1 MAIDPA
7 QIVLRRS
14 TKSGTVGYSLTQPD
28 RALSLGK
35 YISTTAATDG
45 LNTVFG
51 DVSGDDNA
59 NLVAKYV
66 CYFLDNTSAQ
76 TAQDLRV
83 AFSAAG
89 DPAGGADVAIALDTT
104 AATARNSASAQAL
117 SASSIGEP
125 GSSITG
131 LTWLKPTSDATGLQL
146 GDLPAGYV
154 RAIWIRLVGAA
165 ATAPVLEQIQLVKFF
180 TTAP

>member
-1 MAIDPA
+1 MAIAPS
-7 QIVLRRS
+7 QIVWRRS
-14 TKSGTVGYSLTQPD
+14 TKSGSAGYSLTQPD

-35 YISTTAATDG
+35 YISTTAASNG

-89 DPAGGADVAIALDTT
+89 DPAGGADVALALDTT
-104 AATARNSASAQAL
+104 AATARTSATAQAL
-117 SASSIGEP
+117 TAASIDSP
-125 GSSITG
+125 GASITG

-165 ATAPVLEQIQLVKFF
+165 ATAPVLEQIELIPYY